1 MGSLHQK
8 RKTGFCISIHMRRAI
23 NRNEE
28 HYIKMKKEKKEMLHE
43 ILRIVTEVSK
53 AIFSILRLVNPDLW

>member
-8 RKTGFCISIHMRRAI
+8 RKTGVCILIQMRQAI
-23 NRNEE
+23 NRNKKQ
-28 HYIKMKKEKKEMLHE
+28 HIKMKKEKKEMLHE

-53 AIFSILRLVNPDLW
+53 AIYSILRLFNPDLW